1 MMASNPAFEDIEDL
15 VSALLDGAAP
25 VTSSTILVLPLGAT
39 EQHGKHLPLE
49 TDTLIAQ
56 GICNRLAAQ
65 IGSGLDVRF
74 LNAEPIGY
82 SSEHMDHAGSRT
94 LSYGEAIDRWIAFG
108 ECAAKSGIRRFVL
121 LNAHGG
127 NSPLMTIVAQE
138 LRVRCSQFAV
148 ATSWTRFIKHSEI
161 VSTNEAAFGIHGGDI
176 ETSVMLALHSD
187 QVDMAEARDFPNL
200 QEMLAL
206 NFKHLRAYGPHA
218 FGWKA
223 ADLNQ
228 FGVTGNA
235 GNATAQKGE
244 ALIEAAVSGLNE
256 LLEDISIFDLALLKD
271 A

>member
-1 MMASNPAFEDIEDL
+1 MVRKFACEEPESL
-15 VSALLDGAAP
+15 VSAILEGAAP
-25 VTSSTILVLPLGAT
+25 VTPSTIMVLPLGAT

-56 GICNRLAAQ
+56 GICDRLVG
-65 IGSGLDVRF
+65 ILGSGLDVRF
-74 LNAEPIGY
+74 LKADSVGY
-82 SSEHMDHAGSRT
+82 SPEHMDHAGSQT
-94 LSYGEAIDRWIAFG
+94 LSYGEAIDRWIGFG
-108 ECAAKSGIRRFVL
+108 ECAAKSGIHRFVL

-127 NSPLMTIVAQE
+127 NSALMSIVAQE
-138 LRVRCSQFAV
+138 LRVRCSQLAV

-161 VSTNEAAFGIHGGDI
+161 VSASEEAFGIHGGDI

-187 QVDMAEARDFPNL
+187 LVKMSEARDYPNL

-223 ADLNQ
+223 ADLNH

-235 GNATAQKGE
+235 GIATVEKGE
-244 ALIEAAVSGLNE
+244 ALVQLAVSGLNE
-256 LLEDISIFDLALLKD
+256 LLEEIASFDLALLKD